1 MLKANVLANEPDLVA
16 QVLSGNREAYGHL
29 VRAYQDRLFN
39 AVVNIVPCRADAED
53 VVQEAFI
60 QAYTRL
66 NTFQGKSTFY
76 TWVYRIA
83 INLALTLGR
92 RRKTRMALECSQ
104 DVMLEEP
111 LDKGAMPGERLT
123 RQEDA
128 AAIRSALDSLC
139 EEHRLILMMRG
150 VDGLDYANIAE
161 VLGLNPGTVRS
172 RLHRARNQLR
182 RKLELADCEI

>member
-1 MLKANVLANEPDLVA
+1 
-16 QVLSGNREAYGHL
+16 
-29 VRAYQDRLFN
+29 
-39 AVVNIVPCRADAED
+39 
-53 VVQEAFI
+53 
-60 QAYTRL
+60 
-66 NTFQGKSTFY
+66 
-76 TWVYRIA
+76 
-83 INLALTLGR
+83 
-92 RRKTRMALECSQ
+92 
-104 DVMLEEP
+104 MLEEP

-128 AAIRSALDSLC
+128 AAIRFALDSLC